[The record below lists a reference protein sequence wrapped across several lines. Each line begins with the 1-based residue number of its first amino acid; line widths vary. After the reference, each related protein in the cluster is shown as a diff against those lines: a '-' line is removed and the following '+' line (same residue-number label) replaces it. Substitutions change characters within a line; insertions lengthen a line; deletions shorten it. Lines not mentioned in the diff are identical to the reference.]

1 LLTGDDP
8 RDQKHIKINDNQEE
22 EVDDTFNWMAEKILG
37 GVQTK
42 KPSLEVFDETITSLN
57 RTRDDINLLK

>member
-22 EVDDTFNWMAEKILG
+22 EIDDTFNWMAEKILG
-37 GVQTK
+37 GVQTN

>member
-22 EVDDTFNWMAEKILG
+22 EIDDTFNWMAEKILG